1 MIVIRNFH
9 LAVTTRA
16 LLMAANSLLLAF
28 AGLRLHLEISATLLL
43 AVLVAQVWDLIRY
56 VERSNREVAS
66 FLAAIRQDDFSQSYP
81 TDGRGGSH
89 DALRRQMTTVVDV
102 FRRVRS
108 EREES
113 FHYLRTLVRH
123 VEIGLIVVADDGS
136 VELINPAAKRLLGV
150 GAARH
155 IREVERHS
163 SELAAAISEIPP
175 RGRSL
180 LKLDRD
186 TGTAELTLAATEVRI
201 GGRSLKL
208 ISLHDIARELDEREL
223 EAWQQQA
230 QVLNHEIA
238 NSIGPIASLATTAR
252 GLLHDLES
260 EPGGDIRPRLE
271 SDPLSDLHEI
281 VGVIVRRSQGLVRF
295 TEEYR
300 RLTRLPRPRIRE
312 VRLRRLLDGVKQL
325 LLARPEIGSLRVT
338 IGVDP
343 PELELMAD
351 GELVEQAL
359 LNIGLNAVQALQGQE
374 DGTIELR
381 AGLGEGGRIVIRV
394 ADNGPGISE
403 AALGKVFVPFF
414 STKAEGSGIGLSLAR
429 RIVKMHGGDIRVD
442 AAPGE
447 RTVFSLRF

>member
-1 MIVIRNFH
+1 
-9 LAVTTRA
+9 
-16 LLMAANSLLLAF
+16 MAANSLLIAL

-43 AVLVAQVWDLIRY
+43 AVLAAQIWDLIRY

-81 TDGRGGSH
+81 ADGRGGAH
-89 DALRRQMTTVVDV
+89 DALRRQMTEVVTV

-123 VEIGLIVVADDGS
+123 VEIGLIVVADDGG
-136 VELINPAAKRLLGV
+136 VALLNPAAKRLLGV

-155 IREVERHS
+155 LREIEPHS
-163 SELAAAISEIPP
+163 AELATAIGEIPP
-175 RGRSL
+175 GGRSL

-186 TGTAELTLAATEVRI
+186 TGTAELTLAATNVRI
-201 GGRSLKL
+201 GERSLKL

-252 GLLHDLES
+252 DLLHDLES
-260 EPGGDIRPRLE
+260 EPGGDVRPRLE
-271 SDPLSDLHEI
+271 SGPLSDLHEI
-281 VGVIVRRSQGLVRF
+281 VGAIARRSQGLVRF

-312 VRLRRLLDGVKQL
+312 VRLRALLDGVKQL
-325 LLARPEIGSLRVT
+325 LLARPEIRSLRVT
-338 IGVDP
+338 TGVDP

-403 AALGKVFVPFF
+403 AALEKIFVPFF